1 MMSKDTPPAIPE
13 KFRMPLRIAAAFLG
27 YAIYLVLEEG
37 KVVGPAFVGAGSV
50 IFLWALIDR
59 YATWR
64 RDRSGLM
71 QVGSTILGLA
81 LIGIGLYLVLR

>member
-1 MMSKDTPPAIPE
+1 MTNPTPPLIPE
-13 KFRMPLRIAAAFLG
+13 KFRMPLRIAAVFLG
-27 YAIYLVLEEG
+27 YVIYLVLEEG
-37 KVVGPAFVGAGSV
+37 KVVGPAFVGFGSV
-50 IFLWALIDR
+50 VLLWAIIDR

-81 LIGIGLYLVLR
+81 FIAIGLYLVLR

>member
-1 MMSKDTPPAIPE
+1 MTNQTPPLIPE
-13 KFRMPLRIAAAFLG
+13 KFRMPLRIGAVFLG
-27 YAIYLVLEEG
+27 YVIYLVLEQG
-37 KVVGPAFVGAGSV
+37 KVIGPAFVGFGSV
-50 IFLWALIDR
+50 ILLWAIIDR

-81 LIGIGLYLVLR
+81 LIAIGLLLVLR